1 MESKVMFKII
11 LESVNGEQLDQVFE
25 EGNVKYLQQNED
37 KFEMLGEL
45 STCSYD
51 VYSSKDMDMLILELV
66 RLKEMPLDSNE
77 IKHIEE
83 IISLAD
89 KCKNIENIRLIIT
102 PF

>member
-1 MESKVMFKII
+1 MFKII

-89 KCKNIENIRLIIT
+89 KCKNKENIRLIIT